1 MRTGEGD
8 QPLVG
13 TGVAGLDQLLCGGVL
28 RGATV
33 LVEGA
38 PGAGKTTLA
47 LSFLREGALRH
58 NEPGIMITFEEL
70 PHDLHRDASSFGWDL
85 HDLEERGLLRILCTT
100 PEALTEDT
108 LSPDGIF
115 ERTVAEIRPTRVVI
129 DSINQMAHVS
139 PEPLDLRREVYS
151 LTHCYRRHDL
161 TAILTGEVDGL
172 GVGPFFFAE
181 YLADVVIRLDHRL
194 LPDVGER
201 IREIEVTKTRA
212 RPHLGGR
219 HPFDITADGLV
230 VVPRLETVA
239 ESPAP
244 VSLEPELIS
253 TGSVGLDEMLGGGL
267 VRGST
272 TIVAGS
278 TGVGKTVLGLQF
290 LLGATPG
297 VERGLFV
304 SFEQSPSEL
313 ARMARSLGL
322 PEDRLLGDGDHEIV
336 HRLPR
341 SGRLAQL
348 TAEIAAIVRERK
360 PDRVVVDAISTLA
373 KTAGEPGRVV
383 ADVGALVSAL
393 HHSGATTIICDET
406 PGLVGEFEVTGGV
419 KVSSIADTIIILR
432 YVELGSEMRRAVSVL
447 KARYS
452 DHDKEIREYVIGQG
466 GLELR
471 DKFQVSTGLLRGAP
485 VHRAIEDFF

>member
-1 MRTGEGD
+1 MTARGVD
-8 QPLVG
+8 QELVV
-13 TGVAGLDQLLCGGVL
+13 TGVSGLDELRCGGVL

-47 LSFLREGALRH
+47 MGFLRDGALSH
-58 NEPGIMITFEEL
+58 GEPGIMITFEEL
-70 PHDLHRDASSFGWDL
+70 PRDLHRDARSFGWDL
-85 HDLEERGLLRILCTT
+85 GELEEQGLLRILCTS
-100 PEALTEDT
+100 PEALSEDT

-115 ERTVAEIRPTRVVI
+115 ERTVAELQPTRVVI
-129 DSINQMAHVS
+129 DSINQMAHVC
-139 PEPLDLRREVYS
+139 PDPLELRREVYS

-161 TAILTGEVDGL
+161 TAILTGEADGV
-172 GVGPFFFAE
+172 GVGPLPFAE
-181 YLADVVIRLDHRL
+181 YLADVVIRLDYRL
-194 LPDVGER
+194 LPEVGER
-201 IREIEVTKTRA
+201 VREIEVTKSRA
-212 RPHLGGR
+212 RPHHPGR
-219 HPFDITADGLV
+219 HPFDITGDGLV
-230 VVPRLETVA
+230 VTPRLETLA
-239 ESPAP
+239 EAPSP

-253 TGSVGLDEMLGGGL
+253 IGSVGLDEMLRGGL

-290 LLGATPG
+290 LLGATACN
-297 VERGLFV
+297 ERGLFI

-322 PEDRLLGDGDHEIV
+322 AHKSLTDNGDLEVV
-336 HRLPR
+336 HRLPQ
-341 SGRLAQL
+341 SGRMGQL

-360 PDRVVVDAISTLA
+360 PHRVVVDAVSTLA
-373 KTAGEPGRVV
+373 KTAGEPARVV
-383 ADVGALVSAL
+383 IDIGALVSAL
-393 HHSGATTIICDET
+393 HHSGATTLICDET

-432 YVELGSEMRRAVSVL
+432 YVELGSEMRRAVSIL
-447 KARYS
+447 KARYC

-471 DKFQVSTGLLRGAP
+471 DKFQVSTGLLKGAP
-485 VHRAIEDFF
+485 VQRAIEDFF